1 MLIDLKKALGGFA
14 LATTTLVLACNTGVS
29 PASTPTPATAR
40 TTPAPTPATAG
51 TTPTP
56 TSEPI
61 IVDLDAVPIVDL
73 TTHSVPLEEVVFDT
87 FDGRSVRLNVA
98 SQPLIERLRDAIKP
112 IYNPRY
118 GDANGLPWLRDSD
131 LVIGYMSE
139 SDAYAY
145 PVKVL
150 NFQELVNDVIDG
162 VPLLVS
168 YCPLCA
174 SGVVYSREVEGRT
187 LLFGNTS
194 ALFQSDL
201 VMFDH
206 QTGSYWFQVLG
217 EAIVGTM
224 TGTRLTPLP
233 AMTITW
239 GKWKRLH
246 PDTRLLVSDGRV
258 PFGSRFASDPF
269 EGFGESLDSGR
280 FPFPVSED
288 RLDSRLRASEIVI
301 TAEVDS
307 GIKAYPIRL
316 IGDSAVNDRV
326 GGQPVVVFSRGS
338 TGSAFLATVSGNQ
351 LTFQFKD
358 GLFVDQQTGSTWD
371 DVGQSVAGPL
381 IGARLEPVPSRR
393 AFWFSIAG
401 AVPGLELYLP

>member
-1 MLIDLKKALGGFA
+1 MLIDLKRALWGFA

-29 PASTPTPATAR
+29 PAPTPSPATAGA
-40 TTPAPTPATAG
+40 TPAPTQ
-51 TTPTP
+51 
-56 TSEPI
+56 EPI
-61 IVDLDAVPIVDL
+61 VVDLDAVPIVDL

-87 FDGRSVRLNVA
+87 FDGRSVRLDVA
-98 SQPLIERLRDAIKP
+98 SERLIERLRDAIKP
-112 IYNPRY
+112 IYNPGY

-139 SDAYAY
+139 SGAYAY
-145 PVKVL
+145 PIKVL
-150 NFQELVNDVIDG
+150 NLQELVNDVIDG
-162 VPLLVS
+162 VPVLVS

-174 SGVVYSREVEGRT
+174 SGVVYSREVEGRA

-239 GKWKRLH
+239 GEWRRLH
-246 PDTRLLVSDGRV
+246 PDTRLLVSDGGV
-258 PFGSRFASDPF
+258 AFGSRYASDPF
-269 EGFGESLDSGR
+269 AGYGESLDSGR
-280 FPFPVSED
+280 FPFPVSEE

-307 GIKAYPIRL
+307 GVKAYPIRL
-316 IGDSAVNDRV
+316 IGDSAVNDQV
-326 GGQPVVVFSRGS
+326 GGQPVVIFSRGS
-338 TGSAFLATVSGNQ
+338 TGSAFLATVSGDQ
-351 LTFQFKD
+351 LTFQLKD

-371 DVGQSVAGPL
+371 DAGRSVAGPL
-381 IGARLEPVPSRR
+381 KGASLEPVPSRR